1 MKTYYLFVIWLTIFL
16 FQGCDEPFTRVIE
29 TDQSDFE
36 TRGVVYGLLSN
47 SDHRDFI
54 FREQNYGREKT
65 SVVPTNRIYISN
77 TSSQVLSNPLFY
89 KSNVNLRSGGQE
101 LDLKFYPKTSFP
113 QFKDP
118 FFGVM
123 NDIQPGKTYQLR
135 ARYNKH
141 MAGDKG
147 SDWQEITTSDSMP
160 LLIPVQAR
168 DADIEFSELKTSE
181 SEGFVDI
188 QIDDEPDRKNTYQI
202 EVAIIQTTQNAA
214 GEMVQLII
222 PAEVWGSGDRVS
234 TEVFGNFQHHLIK
247 ESEFNREG
255 EKRIRFSFYTNH
267 ATFNKQKA
275 VVVMVRLSN
284 LSDDYVRFL
293 ESSRQYF
300 ANRDNPFRE
309 PLEIYT
315 NVRNGYGIFAFSAR
329 SYAEITVE

>member
-1 MKTYYLFVIWLTIFL
+1 MKTYYLFITGLIIIL
-16 FQGCDEPFTRVIE
+16 SQSCDEPFTRVIE
-29 TDQSDFE
+29 PDQAGFE

-47 SDHRDFI
+47 SDQRDVI

-77 TSSQVLSNPLFY
+77 TSPLVLSDQLFY
-89 KSNVNLRSGGQE
+89 ESKVILRSEEQE

-118 FFGVM
+118 FYGVM
-123 NDIQPGKTYQLR
+123 NDIQPGKTYQLN
-135 ARYNKH
+135 ARYNEQL
-141 MAGDKG
+141 ADGKG
-147 SDWQEITTSDSMP
+147 SEWQEVTTSDSVP
-160 LLIPVQAR
+160 RLVPIQAR
-168 DADIEFSELKTSE
+168 HAEIEYSELKTSE

-188 QIDDEPDRKNTYQI
+188 QITDDPGRKNTYQI
-202 EVAIIQTTQNAA
+202 EVAIIQSTQNAA
-214 GEMVQLII
+214 GERVQLII
-222 PAEVWGSGDRVS
+222 PATVWGSGDRVS
-234 TEVFGNFQHHLIK
+234 SEVFGNFQHHLIK

-255 EKRIRFSFYTNH
+255 EKRVRFSFYTNH
-267 ATFNKQKA
+267 ATFNKQKE

-300 ANRDNPFRE
+300 ANGDNPFKE

-329 SYAEITVE
+329 SYAEIKVE